1 MAITLISINFSKFSE
16 EMLVRLN
23 KYQFGK
29 LILLIAICNSSFL
42 LLYFISHSK
51 SDIFSFID
59 LNYLDNLQYVV
70 QFTDQDN
77 LCAAVSRENTLV
89 VGQCHTS
96 SVKQF
101 VFNGGVLRSPDT
113 GYCVKEEQTNWR
125 LLHLSTCQFTTKLML
140 INNSLVQQTNN
151 QQQLSCVTAT
161 HRGRALSEAR
171 LGATV
176 ALVPCSK
183 AVVRASLV
191 LQSKILDKM
200 RTPAPVVTLQPEEMP
215 CVIPACG
222 IVGRFRI
229 GFSNEGRC
237 LGVTEDNKLVVS
249 FCNPRENQ
257 AFFYSKGTFMFVEKA
272 LCIGVSKSKSKELI
286 LTHCADAARLLY
298 VNNELR
304 HGESRINCI
313 SALTKS
319 LPTSLPELGAKVAV
333 VKCQRPATL
342 IELLEETD
350 FLIDRAALML
360 PLPHNE
366 SCPFPACAINKRPAP
381 PELLPE
387 GEIRKCGELPE
398 CLTVVVKT
406 ARRPYFVVRL
416 AQSVKENLHPDVPI
430 IVVDDGPEQYSP
442 EIMEHIE
449 QFQNLK
455 YIIGD
460 KEDLGIAAGRT
471 IAVRMVETRY
481 FLNLDDD
488 HTIPQ
493 NSGIAKMI
501 DLMDRSDL
509 SVVGA
514 KGKTSWAGLIDF
526 LPDEYGRPILRQL
539 HGTCVSRSQLL
550 YFSTMCHRCDLTINT
565 FLARTQDVVEVG
577 GWSKELKIIE
587 HVDIFLRLKAAGKKV
602 ANCNEFHSDHNP
614 STKNLVFGMNETA
627 SERKAYRK
635 LRWNRTKQMG
645 NRFLNHWNIYK
656 FKKVGGKG
664 PTNQNKT
671 GSDKIAINWN

>member
-1 MAITLISINFSKFSE
+1 M
-16 EMLVRLN
+16 
-23 KYQFGK
+23 
-29 LILLIAICNSSFL
+29 
-42 LLYFISHSK
+42 
-51 SDIFSFID
+51 
-59 LNYLDNLQYVV
+59 
-70 QFTDQDN
+70 
-77 LCAAVSRENTLV
+77 CAAVSKENTLV
-89 VGQCHTS
+89 VGLCHMS
-96 SVKQF
+96 SVKPF
-101 VFNGGVLRSPDT
+101 VFNGGVLRSQDT
-113 GYCVKEEQTNWR
+113 GNCVKEEQTNWR
-125 LLHLSTCQFTTKLML
+125 LLHLSTCQFATKLML

-151 QQQLSCVTAT
+151 PQQTNNHLQQTNNNIQQLSCVTAT
-161 HRGRALSEAR
+161 HKGRAVSQAR

-191 LQSKILDKM
+191 LQSEILENI
-200 RTPAPVVTLQPEEMP
+200 RTPPPVVTLRPEETP
-215 CVIPACG
+215 CIIPACG

-237 LGVTEDNKLVVS
+237 LGVTEENKLVVS

-257 AFFYSKGTFMFVEKA
+257 AFFYSKGIFMLVERA
-272 LCIGVSKSKSKELI
+272 LCIGVAKSASKELI
-286 LTHCADAARLLY
+286 LTQCDDAARFLY
-298 VNNELR
+298 VDNELR
-304 HGESRINCI
+304 HGESRRYCI

-333 VKCQRPATL
+333 VKCMRPATL
-342 IELLEETD
+342 IELLEEAE
-350 FLIDRAALML
+350 FLRDRAALML
-360 PLPHNE
+360 PMPYNE

-416 AQSVKENLHPDVPI
+416 AQSVKENIHPDVPI
-430 IVVDDGPEQYSP
+430 IVVDDGPDQYNP

-449 QFQNLK
+449 KFQNLK

-460 KEDLGIAAGRT
+460 TEDLGIAAGRT
-471 IAVRMVETRY
+471 IAVQMVKTRY

-488 HTIPQ
+488 YMIPQ
-493 NSGIAKMI
+493 NSGIEKMI
-501 DLMDRSDL
+501 DLMDKSDL

-539 HGTCVSRSQLL
+539 HGTCVSKSQMLH
-550 YFSTMCHRCDLTINT
+550 FSNMCHRCDLAINT
-565 FLARTQDVVEVG
+565 FLARTEDIVQVG
-577 GWSKELKIIE
+577 GWSKELKISE

-602 ANCNEFHSDHNP
+602 ANCNDFHFDHDP

-664 PTNQNKT
+664 TTNQHKT
-671 GSDKIAINWN
+671 GTDKIGS